1 MCTAYELGKR
11 GGSFPSKIKALAM
24 EKLLAI
30 RSARLIRPTL
40 PAPVILPD
48 GGLDSMAWGFRR
60 PIRGKGG
67 RVSMRTIVNSR
78 EDKLRGPVW
87 KEAFENRRC
96 LIPAAAFYE
105 WGEVDGRKAPLRFES
120 ADDDWLWI
128 AGIWETDPERGRC
141 FSMITTDPTPQVA
154 SVHDR
159 MPALLSESG
168 IEPFLSGSLDDFGP
182 SGVPLKFSTTDNF
195 LRRDPGQGELF

>member
-11 GGSFPSKIKALAM
+11 GGSFPSKVKAHAM
-24 EKLLAI
+24 EKLLAV
-30 RSARLIRPTL
+30 RGPRLIRPTQ

-48 GGLDSMAWGFRR
+48 GGLETMAWGFRR
-60 PIRGKGG
+60 PIRGANGK
-67 RVSMRTIVNSR
+67 VSMRTIVNSR
-78 EDKLRGPVW
+78 EDKLCGTVW

-96 LIPAAAFYE
+96 LIPAAAFFE
-105 WGEVDGRKAPLRFES
+105 WGEVGGRKAPLRFECP
-120 ADDDWLWI
+120 DGGWLWI

-141 FSMITTDPTPQVA
+141 FSMITTEPTSQIAP
-154 SVHDR
+154 VHDR

-168 IEPFLSGSLDDFGP
+168 IDPFLDGSLDAFGP
-182 SGVPLKFSTTDNF
+182 SAVPLEFAVTENF